1 MSNLFSPSAYLEIL
15 TIAWTV
21 PSETSFPF
29 FPQPAP
35 VGSPLQHLKLGQE
48 VRRVN
53 VSSLGEYLLFSVCPL
68 ALKY

>member
-35 VGSPLQHLKLGQE
+35 VGS
-48 VRRVN
+48 
-53 VSSLGEYLLFSVCPL
+53 SL
-68 ALKY
+68 